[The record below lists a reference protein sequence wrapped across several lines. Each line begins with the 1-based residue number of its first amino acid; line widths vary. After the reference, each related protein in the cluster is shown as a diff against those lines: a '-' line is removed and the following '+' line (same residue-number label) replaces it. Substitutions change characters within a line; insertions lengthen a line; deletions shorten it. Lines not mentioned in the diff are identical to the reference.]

1 MAAAASA
8 AGWQYFL
15 DESTGYHYWWHPESG
30 ESQWD
35 ATEEASEADAA
46 AGTPQALWGTGAGG
60 SGASDEEDVSGSS
73 DSDEEQV
80 ERPRAASAEDAPPL
94 SRPARREKKRRER
107 RRRHGGCNV
116 DVLPSARSV
125 G

>member
-80 ERPRAASAEDAPPL
+80 ERPRARSGHDTHDSAVVRNVAGGLVYVPFGHATAEPP
-94 SRPARREKKRRER
+94 EQ
-107 RRRHGGCNV
+107 
-116 DVLPSARSV
+116 
-125 G
+125 